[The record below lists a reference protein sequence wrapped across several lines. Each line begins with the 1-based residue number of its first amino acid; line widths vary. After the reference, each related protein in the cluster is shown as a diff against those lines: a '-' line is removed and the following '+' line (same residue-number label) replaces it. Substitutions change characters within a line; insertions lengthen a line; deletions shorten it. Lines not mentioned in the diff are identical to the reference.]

1 MKAGTRRELLCA
13 IQLLNRIE
21 ITDRGLEIEKRAL
34 TNRLESMLPRLKD
47 AEPVADELHV
57 TFKDGRNLDVVLADY
72 QERDH
77 GDRSDLHPIVLFV
90 PRSGPCQDG
99 WSWYLERAHGD
110 RTLGLDDVDPSE
122 FRRLLPWVALV
133 ERIGPI
139 PDGRFRIRVAGDEVC
154 QLFGTQMAG
163 RYLDELP
170 LRDWKEY
177 WHIQYRS
184 CIARGEPVFDTV
196 PLEWADRD
204 FLMVEYLLLPVV
216 DRHGEVQRVLT
227 FMSTLSR
234 TKIAA

>member
-13 IQLLNRIE
+13 VELLNRIE

-34 TNRLESMLPRLKD
+34 ANRLASMLPRLRD
-47 AEPVADELHV
+47 AEPIAEDLQV
-57 TFKDGRNLDVVLADY
+57 TFKDGRTLEAVLADY
-72 QERDH
+72 QERYP
-77 GDRSDLHPIVLFV
+77 GDRSDRHPVTPLM

-99 WSWYLERAHGD
+99 LSWYLERAGID
-110 RTLGLDDVDPSE
+110 RTLGFDDVDPSE

-139 PDGRFRIRVAGDEVC
+139 QDGRFRIRVAGDEVC
-154 QLFGTQMAG
+154 HLFGTQMVG

-196 PLEWADRD
+196 PLEWVDRD
-204 FLMVEYLLLPVV
+204 FLLVEYLLLPVV
-216 DRHGEVQRVLT
+216 DRYGDVQRVLT
-227 FMSTLSR
+227 FMATLSR